1 MGEAVRQHLRGTDG
15 QVGLSPA
22 LHRRNP
28 SDLKEAI
35 RHYSLS
41 LAVSDRF
48 LHHSL
53 IRLTTLWFRLLQ
65 ESATDLPAAVPEL
78 RAIAAYQ
85 WYEVLQQLLTVAQHP
100 SELLRRQVRE
110 IVGRVLD
117 KYTEH
122 VVWQVVGMLSV
133 EKSAKSV
140 FMQAVRVGVSCHEGA
155 ELLGDSHGDEAS
167 GAVGRAAHLSQFD
180 LARVQRPSESR
191 RHQRGLE

>member
-1 MGEAVRQHLRGTDG
+1 MRQHLRGTDG
-15 QVGLSPA
+15 QVGPSPA

-85 WYEVLQQLLTVAQHP
+85 WYDGGAAPLGAAAAAGAGD
-100 SELLRRQVRE
+100 RR
-110 IVGRVLD
+110 
-117 KYTEH
+117 
-122 VVWQVVGMLSV
+122 S
-133 EKSAKSV
+133 
-140 FMQAVRVGVSCHEGA
+140 
-155 ELLGDSHGDEAS
+155 
-167 GAVGRAAHLSQFD
+167 RA
-180 LARVQRPSESR
+180 
-191 RHQRGLE
+191 

>member
-1 MGEAVRQHLRGTDG
+1 M
-15 QVGLSPA
+15 
-22 LHRRNP
+22 
-28 SDLKEAI
+28 
-35 RHYSLS
+35 
-41 LAVSDRF
+41 
-48 LHHSL
+48 
-53 IRLTTLWFRLLQ
+53 RLLVI
-65 ESATDLPAAVPEL
+65 EDEKRLARNLA
-78 RAIAAYQ
+78 
-85 WYEVLQQLLTVAQHP
+85 
-100 SELLRRQVRE
+100 ELLRRQVRE

-167 GAVGRAAHLSQFD
+167 GAVGCAAHLSQLD

>member
-1 MGEAVRQHLRGTDG
+1 MRQHLRVADG
-15 QVGLSPA
+15 EVGFSLA

-65 ESATDLPAAVPEL
+65 ETATDLPAAVPEM
-78 RAIAAYQ
+78 RSIAAYQ

-140 FMQAVRVGVSCHEGA
+140 FMQAVGLGLVCYEGA
-155 ELLGDSHGDEAS
+155 ELLGDSDGGEAS
-167 GAVGRAAHLSQFD
+167 GAVGRAAHLSQSD
-180 LARVQRPSESR
+180 RSGVQRQGEPR
-191 RHQRGLE
+191 RHQRGCGWLE